1 MSEEIKLPS
10 DLAIAINK
18 YLDVWSKFYPV
29 ARELP
34 SDILYFVLKELGY
47 LPEIFWVFNNVAEYE
62 IKECHFVLWASRL
75 ILRDIRQHP
84 EIDVIDD
91 YFKTEGTVMLDINSK
106 VGLSFFITGEY
117 HKTVK
122 KVIFWFRSITLT
134 KDELVIRSEVGH
146 NDEIS
151 NIKLEYSIEDDILKY
166 GKGIEIETNS
176 ELPTWLRKLSISVTR
191 FFLSDEKDDLIRALN
206 CAADLFNKVYQPIL
220 IYLLY

>member
-1 MSEEIKLPS
+1 MSEEIELSS
-10 DLAIAINK
+10 DIATAINK
-18 YLDVWSKFYPV
+18 YLDMWSKFYPV
-29 ARELP
+29 ARELS

-91 YFKTEGTVMLDINSK
+91 YFKTGETVMLDIDSK
-106 VGLSFFITGEY
+106 VGLSFFITREY

-122 KVIFWFRSITLT
+122 KVIFWFRSITFT

-151 NIKLEYSIEDDILKY
+151 NIRLEYSIEGDILKY
-166 GKGIEIETNS
+166 RKGIEIETNL
-176 ELPTWLRKLSISVTR
+176 ELSTRLRKLSISATKY
-191 FFLSDEKDDLIRALN
+191 FLSDEKDDLIRALN
-206 CAADLFNKVYQPIL
+206 CAADLLNKVYQPTL